1 MPSRHYRTAL
11 ALLGSAAALLLA
23 PLIGGADTAVP
34 PPPAPVQ
41 SAPAPLS
48 VADGT
53 AIQAVLQGAPA
64 QGIAAPNLAADVAQ
78 LAGSDANGQALAQTK
93 LARAAIAY
101 ASAEHGMSLD
111 PTSLDDDFA
120 LRAPFDAAGE
130 FAAARASGKVGAWLA
145 AQTRRDPAYLA
156 LVDARARYEDI
167 DGHGGWGTI
176 GAGKPVRA
184 GQRDRRAPALRQR
197 LAAEGYDAPA
207 PADPKAAN
215 VFDAALAKALAD
227 FQGHH
232 GLKADGVLTAPT
244 LAALNVSAH
253 DRLTALDVNLER
265 ARWLPIAM
273 PDTRIEADIA
283 GPDVTLIQNGQPALA
298 MRAVAG
304 ETKRP
309 TPSFASEVTAVEF
322 NPPWIVPNDIARKE
336 LYPKG
341 RGYLARNDFHVVGG
355 KLVQHAGPK
364 SSLGYVKFVIPDNFQ
379 VYMHDTPA
387 RSLFALD
394 KRWRSH
400 GCVRLADPRGLA
412 AALLGWDA
420 ARVDQTIAAGAT
432 RTYALKDP
440 IPVYMVYRT
449 ASVAADGHVSFRAD
463 VYGWDA
469 EIAAALAG
477 APEPKDT
484 HGDAAGV

>member
-1 MPSRHYRTAL
+1 
-11 ALLGSAAALLLA
+11 
-23 PLIGGADTAVP
+23 
-34 PPPAPVQ
+34 
-41 SAPAPLS
+41 
-48 VADGT
+48 
-53 AIQAVLQGAPA
+53 
-64 QGIAAPNLAADVAQ
+64 
-78 LAGSDANGQALAQTK
+78 
-93 LARAAIAY
+93 
-101 ASAEHGMSLD
+101 
-111 PTSLDDDFA
+111 
-120 LRAPFDAAGE
+120 
-130 FAAARASGKVGAWLA
+130 
-145 AQTRRDPAYLA
+145 
-156 LVDARARYEDI
+156 
-167 DGHGGWGTI
+167 
-176 GAGKPVRA
+176 
-184 GQRDRRAPALRQR
+184 
-197 LAAEGYDAPA
+197 
-207 PADPKAAN
+207 
-215 VFDAALAKALAD
+215 
-227 FQGHH
+227 
-232 GLKADGVLTAPT
+232 
-244 LAALNVSAH
+244 
-253 DRLTALDVNLER
+253 
-265 ARWLPIAM
+265 
-273 PDTRIEADIA
+273 
-283 GPDVTLIQNGQPALA
+283 

-304 ETKRP
+304 QTKRP

-387 RSLFALD
+387 RSLFALV

-400 GCVRLADPRGLA
+400 GSVRLADPRGLA

-477 APEPKDT
+477 APEPKHT